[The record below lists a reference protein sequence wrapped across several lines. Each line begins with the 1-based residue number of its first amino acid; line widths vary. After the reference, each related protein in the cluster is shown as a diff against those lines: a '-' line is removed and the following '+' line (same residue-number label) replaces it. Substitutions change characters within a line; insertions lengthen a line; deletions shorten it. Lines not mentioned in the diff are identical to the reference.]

1 MRVITHFDLPCR
13 DDAIT
18 LEKLPQR
25 YGIPH
30 LQDLGCEKHPVPAK
44 PYKFPHMISLLEY
57 ILSIKLGRNCT
68 SYEFQNEFL
77 LIYFGLT
84 LYLKSFLSTIL
95 PEFISTA

>member
-1 MRVITHFDLPCR
+1 MITHFDLPCR

-25 YGIPH
+25 YRIIH
-30 LQDLGCEKHPVPAK
+30 LRDLGCEKHPVPAK
-44 PYKFPHMISLLEY
+44 PYKFPHIISLFEY
-57 ILSIKLGRNCT
+57 ILPIKLGRDCT
-68 SYEFQNEFL
+68 SYEFRNEFL

-95 PEFISTA
+95 PEFISTP